1 MNFFSPQVHKSTGPQ
16 VHRSTLLHIQLFRE
30 RLSHNSTK
38 AHATMPIGI
47 VGNNSLAPLGSC
59 LRCLARRKERAW
71 TQVYVLF
78 PSLTQKYY
86 TLSLICRVKPPLPIT
101 TFDIV
106 AFIFTLLWDNLSRN
120 SCIYTT
126 LPSWSSTSSPGSS
139 LYLQKVC
146 QPKPH
151 RGWVLDLILSTLS
164 REVNVAQTLFW
175 KGSKLFVR
183 YPAWPELRLKLNFYE
198 YEMLIER
205 ELSVSCS
212 RISVAGDERKRARK
226 NEEGPRAWNWLAR
239 TLFRRGS
246 PISKLWS

>member
-1 MNFFSPQVHKSTGPQ
+1 
-16 VHRSTLLHIQLFRE
+16 
-30 RLSHNSTK
+30 
-38 AHATMPIGI
+38 MPIGI
-47 VGNNSLAPLGSC
+47 MGNNSLAPLGSC

-120 SCIYTT
+120 SGIYTT

-183 YPAWPELRLKLNFYE
+183 YPAWPELRLKRNFYE

-205 ELSVSCS
+205 ELSLSCS

-226 NEEGPRAWNWLAR
+226 KRGRTRLSPPSFFLSLSLFSLPMRAWNRLEG
-239 TLFRRGS
+239 TLLIFHCFYKKPPTTCFG
-246 PISKLWS
+246 LV